1 MITILSILQIGLCL
15 LILVL
20 LRMKRETEAELKLAE
35 ERDAITRQ
43 DLLFAKRNR
52 ILKLLAEDTGGDYG
66 VGLKVGDLM
75 SSFVSTVKTG
85 ESVPSVRERM
95 EKLKLRHLLVVDAAG
110 RLAGVISDRDLHK
123 SAAHT
128 AGELMT
134 ANPITVSSDTP
145 LIPAITT
152 LITKH
157 ISSLP
162 VVDAGQL
169 VGVLTRTDL
178 MLSLQCILQALQRAG
193 AHPTVSAD
201 SPPAEQS
208 ETVAG

>member
-1 MITILSILQIGLCL
+1 MITVLSILQIGLCL
-15 LILVL
+15 LILFL
-20 LRMKRETEAELKLAE
+20 LRMKREAEAELKLAE

-75 SSFVSTVKTG
+75 SSFVSSVKAG
-85 ESVPSVRERM
+85 ESVQAVRERM
-95 EKLKLRHLLVVDAAG
+95 EKLKLRHMLVVDAGG

-123 SAAHT
+123 AGHT

-134 ANPITVSSDTP
+134 ANPITVASDTP

-193 AHPTVSAD
+193 AHPTVEAESAA
-201 SPPAEQS
+201 SGEHTAVS
-208 ETVAG
+208 R